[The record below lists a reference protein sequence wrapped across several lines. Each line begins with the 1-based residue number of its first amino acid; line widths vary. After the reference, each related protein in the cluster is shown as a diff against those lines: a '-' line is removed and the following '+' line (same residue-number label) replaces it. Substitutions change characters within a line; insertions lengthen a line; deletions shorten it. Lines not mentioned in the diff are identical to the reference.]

1 MEVIYKSEALKDIDY
16 WKKSGNKVVQ
26 NRITELINDICL
38 HPFSGIGKPEPLKFN
53 LSGCWSRRITQED
66 RLVYTVVEGQI
77 HILSLRGHY

>member
-53 LSGCWSRRITQED
+53 LSGCWGRRITQED
-66 RLVYTVVEGQI
+66 RLVYTVNN
-77 HILSLRGHY
+77 H